1 MSDTYTWKIAQ
12 LERLCETGEIQTV
25 HYTVDARSAD
35 LAYSA
40 GAYGSI
46 GLDPAD
52 PDSMIPFADVS
63 EEDVIDWL
71 KAKFGEEKVAEIEQA
86 LSDQIESQRA
96 PKTATGLPWAVAAAA

>member
-1 MSDTYTWKIAQ
+1 MSDTYTWNIAQ

-71 KAKFGEEKVAEIEQA
+71 QAKFGEEKVAEIEAALQA
-86 LSDQIESQRA
+86 QLDEQRA
-96 PKTATGLPWAVAAAA
+96 PSKAAGLPWAAAA